1 MAKIATLVNFGRYI
15 DVKIGSL
22 ADSHIKQFGLR
33 LAAGE
38 RGDPRVNPEECQK
51 YLSLWESI
59 QAKEGKNLNA
69 EEHAEV
75 MEALDSGEFDYLVG
89 AQSINGF
96 RLPRKCAALDQD
108 PEIGFQHCWFQGG
121 ICIHCHCSYLEE
133 SKKK

>member
-1 MAKIATLVNFGRYI
+1 MAKTTVAATLVNFERYI

-75 MEALDSGEFDYLVG
+75 MKALDSGEFDYLVG
-89 AQSINGF
+89 G
-96 RLPRKCAALDQD
+96 RKCAALDQD
-108 PEIGFQHCWFQGG
+108 PEIGFQYCWFQNG